1 MLSLD
6 REMLLIIGV
15 VVCIIATAY
24 MYKEFNKAKTDIDGI
39 KNFCNKIVQAQQPPP
54 PHQRTLQHHDDEE
67 NEEEEPVPVK
77 KVAESEDN

>member
-39 KNFCNKIVQAQQPPP
+39 KNFCNKIAQVQSPPP
-54 PHQRTLQHHDDEE
+54 PVRQVKTLTVQEVD
-67 NEEEEPVPVK
+67 EEEPEPVN
-77 KVAESEDN
+77 ADTEEN